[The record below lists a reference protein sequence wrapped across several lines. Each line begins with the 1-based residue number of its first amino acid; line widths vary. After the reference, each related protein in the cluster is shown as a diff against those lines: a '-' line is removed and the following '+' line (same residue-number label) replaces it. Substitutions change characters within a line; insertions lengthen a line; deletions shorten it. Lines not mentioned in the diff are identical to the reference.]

1 MEDIL
6 GSLIATLFF
15 GGVFTLIGM
24 KMRYSHMEDTRVSGS
39 SQQEGEHLADAVDDL
54 RAEFG
59 LLRDEVEKLNERVDF
74 TERLLERPKTEEQAE
89 PRA

>member
-6 GSLIATLFF
+6 ALLIPFILF
-15 GGVFTLIGM
+15 GGVLTLIGM
-24 KMRYSHMEDTRVSGS
+24 KMHYGHIEEQRLGGS

-74 TERLLERPKTEEQAE
+74 TERLLERPKTEE
-89 PRA
+89 

>member
-1 MEDIL
+1 MDPVLL
-6 GSLIATLFF
+6 GIVIPSI

-24 KMRYSHMEDTRVSGS
+24 KMHYSHMRDKRRSGS

-74 TERLLERPKTEEQAE
+74 TERLLERPKTEE
-89 PRA
+89 